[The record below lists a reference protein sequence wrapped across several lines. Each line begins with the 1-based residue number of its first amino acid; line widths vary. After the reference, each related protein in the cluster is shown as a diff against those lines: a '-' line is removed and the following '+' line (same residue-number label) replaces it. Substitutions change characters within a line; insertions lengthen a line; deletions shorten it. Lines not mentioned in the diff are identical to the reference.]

1 MSGARKGS
9 GGTGPKA
16 PTSKAPGSKAAG
28 GKASSS
34 RAPGSKSTGAK
45 STGAKSAGAKVAS
58 SKTARSKTPG
68 PKSAGAKPAGA
79 KPSSSRAP
87 NPSAPGSTAPG
98 STVPAFPAPG
108 AKVPAVK
115 GATEKGTSGRGA
127 RDPAVRVRA
136 LGRTTSQQ
144 RWLTRQLNDPYV
156 AAAKRQGLRSR
167 AAFKLME
174 LDDRLHLLKP
184 GMMVV
189 DLGAA
194 PGGWTQVVVERVKG
208 GRVVALDILPMDP
221 IPGAET
227 IEMDFLAEAAP
238 ARLREAMG
246 GGADLVL
253 SDMAASATG
262 HGPTDH
268 LRVIGLAE
276 AAHAFAAEVLRPG
289 GGFVCKVF
297 QGGTEG
303 SLLNALK
310 QDFSEVKHVKPPA
323 SRADSAEVYV
333 IARGFRREHG

>member
-1 MSGARKGS
+1 MSGARKGGRGGPPS
-9 GGTGPKA
+9 GPPGSKA
-16 PTSKAPGSKAAG
+16 PGSKAPGSKAAG
-28 GKASSS
+28 ARAASSRGPGSKSTGARVASSKPASSKPASSKSAGANASSS
-34 RAPGSKSTGAK
+34 RAPGS
-45 STGAKSAGAKVAS
+45 
-58 SKTARSKTPG
+58 
-68 PKSAGAKPAGA
+68 
-79 KPSSSRAP
+79 
-87 NPSAPGSTAPG
+87 SAPGFTVPG
-98 STVPAFPAPG
+98 STGPASPAPG

-221 IPGAET
+221 VPGAET

-303 SLLNALK
+303 SLLTALK
-310 QDFSEVKHVKPPA
+310 QNFSEVKHVKPPA